1 MNINSLTEALMAF
14 QEKLVQARKEK
25 GLTQLK
31 LAEKAGVSLI
41 QIRRYEAGNSQP
53 TLEALRKLAV
63 ALGVT
68 TDILVFGK
76 DERGPEDE
84 LKMQFEAIS
93 AFSVEEKKTVKE
105 ILDSLILKHEA
116 RRWSSSQ

>member
-1 MNINSLTEALMAF
+1 MNLNSITEALMSF
-14 QEKLVQARKEK
+14 PEKLVQARKDK

-31 LAEKAGVSLI
+31 LAEKSGVSLI
-41 QIRRYEAGNSQP
+41 QIRRYETGNSQP
-53 TLEALRKLAV
+53 NLEALKKLAI

-84 LKMQFEAIS
+84 LKMQFEAI
-93 AFSVEEKKTVKE
+93 AGFSEEEKKTVKV

-116 RRWSSSQ
+116 RRWSST